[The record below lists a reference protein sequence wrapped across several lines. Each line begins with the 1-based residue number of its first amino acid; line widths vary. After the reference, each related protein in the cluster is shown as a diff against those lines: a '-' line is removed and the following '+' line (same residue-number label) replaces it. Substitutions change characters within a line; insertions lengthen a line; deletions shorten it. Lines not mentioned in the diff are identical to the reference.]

1 MPCATRG
8 RQRWIMLIMKAGDVK
23 KKVEQIEILRRD
35 YLEFISVSF
44 CVDGYNC
51 NHEAQP
57 VQQLGYY
64 HLQAIINNTVQLQAD
79 FL

>member
-1 MPCATRG
+1 
-8 RQRWIMLIMKAGDVK
+8 MLIMKAGDVK
-23 KKVEQIEILRRD
+23 KKLEQIEILRRD
-35 YLEFISVSF
+35 YLEFTSVSF

-64 HLQAIINNTVQLQAD
+64 HLQAIINNTVQLQAN